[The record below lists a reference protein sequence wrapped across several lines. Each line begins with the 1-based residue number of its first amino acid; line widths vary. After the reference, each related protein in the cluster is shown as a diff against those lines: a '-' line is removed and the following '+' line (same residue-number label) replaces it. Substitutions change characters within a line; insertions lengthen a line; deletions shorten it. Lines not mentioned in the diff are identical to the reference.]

1 MIDGNSYKIVYQKA
15 CDGDKVETGIT
26 VNYSNSNYMKFTG
39 IFIILGLFLY

>member
-26 VNYSNSNYMKFTG
+26 VNYSNSNYMKYTG
-39 IFIILGLFLY
+39 IFIILVLFV